1 MKKPDLQA
9 NGQIKRVKPVA
20 LVHATTLCSNSP
32 VNLVCLGMKTTE
44 CLTFALALE
53 IDVPMVKKLARC
65 CGLDCKAHLMSC
77 RVSCPHSNLHKEAM
91 ASTRELN
98 VVVFLLFLVRS
109 KLFAEK
115 CPAILSFKHRQGHR
129 KPRLKLCS

>member
-20 LVHATTLCSNSP
+20 LVQATTLCSNSP

-65 CGLDCKAHLMSC
+65 CGLD
-77 RVSCPHSNLHKEAM
+77 
-91 ASTRELN
+91 
-98 VVVFLLFLVRS
+98 
-109 KLFAEK
+109 
-115 CPAILSFKHRQGHR
+115 
-129 KPRLKLCS
+129 